1 MTDKSE
7 TTPDIMADLC
17 DESVMCHRPWTC
29 SESICRC
36 ELIERAV
43 TEIKRLRGLLQ
54 GLLDYI
60 DLVDPVIS
68 KAPPSAP
75 GDDERIIAAQEA
87 LKL

>member
-1 MTDKSE
+1 VTDKSE
-7 TTPDIMADLC
+7 TAPDIMADLC
-17 DESVMCHRPWTC
+17 
-29 SESICRC
+29 
-36 ELIERAV
+36 

-68 KAPPSAP
+68 KAPLGAP

-87 LKL
+87 LKV

>member
-1 MTDKSE
+1 
-7 TTPDIMADLC
+7 MADLC
-17 DESVMCHRPWTC
+17 
-29 SESICRC
+29 
-36 ELIERAV
+36 

-68 KAPPSAP
+68 KAPLGAP

-87 LKL
+87 LKV